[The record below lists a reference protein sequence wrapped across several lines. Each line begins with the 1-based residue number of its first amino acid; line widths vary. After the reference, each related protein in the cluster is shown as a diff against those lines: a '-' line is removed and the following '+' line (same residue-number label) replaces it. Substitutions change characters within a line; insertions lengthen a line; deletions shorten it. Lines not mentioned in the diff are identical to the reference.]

1 MKILNVIVVISILF
15 LSYVMID
22 NGTGVKNYDTMLL
35 SLVTMIVILII
46 YLILSLEIRRNKRN

>member
-22 NGTGVKNYDTMLL
+22 NGTGVKNYDIMLL